1 MKNVSN
7 ARMALE
13 RLKRSYGTFRATRVG
28 RRPERRS
35 REPTAHNTL
44 RWELNAFVGFIER
57 QKNLYRRYWAWE
69 AVWLLYNLVSV
80 LSIGY
85 LAAGLST
92 LGLEQ
97 GQASLYQ
104 TQLYLLVGALLWT
117 YLSLVFFEIAF
128 AITWERWEGTIEY
141 TFMAPIKRL
150 THLLGLSAASL
161 LYGMGR
167 TAVIGVAV
175 IFLFRIDLSN
185 ANWLTALAIFAAAT
199 LPLLG
204 LGIFTSILP
213 LLSPEKGEQMAFA
226 VQGVLLLISG
236 VYYPI
241 SVLPAPLQ
249 LFGMVSPL
257 TYTLDGI
264 REALLHGL
272 SPGRAIPYLGVLLM
286 MGVILVPASV
296 WCFGR
301 AEKRA
306 KRLGLLKRS
315 G

>member
-1 MKNVSN
+1 M
-7 ARMALE
+7 L
-13 RLKRSYGTFRATRVG
+13 TVG
-28 RRPERRS
+28 LRTE
-35 REPTAHNTL
+35 AH
-44 RWELNAFVGFIER
+44 AFLGFVER
-57 QKNLYRRYWAWE
+57 QKNLIRRYWLWE
-69 AVWLLYNLVSV
+69 AVWLVYSLVSV

-92 LGLEQ
+92 LGLEP
-97 GQASLYQ
+97 GQANLHQ

-150 THLLGLSAASL
+150 THLLGMSAASL
-161 LYGMGR
+161 IYGIAR
-167 TAVIGVAV
+167 TAAIGVAL
-175 IFLFRIDLSN
+175 IFFFKLDLSH
-185 ANWLTALAIFAAAT
+185 ANWLSALAIFAAAT

-204 LGIFTSILP
+204 LGIFTSVLP

-241 SVLPAPLQ
+241 SVLPAPLHIIGI
-249 LFGMVSPL
+249 LSPL
-257 TYTLDGI
+257 TYTLNGV
-264 REALLHGL
+264 RESLLNGL
-272 SPGRAIPYLGVLLM
+272 SLAGALPDIGILLL

-296 WCFGR
+296 WCFNR
-301 AEKRA
+301 AEVRA

>member
-1 MKNVSN
+1 M
-7 ARMALE
+7 
-13 RLKRSYGTFRATRVG
+13 
-28 RRPERRS
+28 
-35 REPTAHNTL
+35 TANTL
-44 RWELNAFVGFIER
+44 RWEMNAFVGFIER

-92 LGLEQ
+92 LGVERSSVNQ
-97 GQASLYQ
+97 QQ
-104 TQLYLLVGALLWT
+104 TELYLLIGALLWT
-117 YLSLVFFEIAF
+117 YLSMVFFEVSF

-141 TFMAPIKRL
+141 TFMAPIRRL
-150 THLLGLSAASL
+150 THLLGMCAASL
-161 LYGMGR
+161 IYGILRAAISGLG
-167 TAVIGVAV
+167 VIA
-175 IFLFRIDLSN
+175 LFRLDLSH
-185 ANWLTALAIFAAAT
+185 ASWLTALLLFAAAT

-241 SVLPAPLQ
+241 TVLPVPLR
-249 LFGMVSPL
+249 LVGMVSPL
-257 TYTLDGI
+257 TYTLDGV
-264 REALLHGL
+264 RQALLHGL
-272 SPGRAIPYLGVLLM
+272 SLAAALPDIGILLLM
-286 MGVILVPASV
+286 GVVLVPASV
-296 WCFGR
+296 WCFSR
-301 AEKRA
+301 AEVRA

>member
-1 MKNVSN
+1 
-7 ARMALE
+7 
-13 RLKRSYGTFRATRVG
+13 
-28 RRPERRS
+28 
-35 REPTAHNTL
+35 
-44 RWELNAFVGFIER
+44 
-57 QKNLYRRYWAWE
+57 
-69 AVWLLYNLVSV
+69 LYNLVSV

-92 LGLEQ
+92 LGLEK
-97 GQASLYQ
+97 GQAALHQ

-117 YLSLVFFEIAF
+117 YLSLVFFEISF

-150 THLLGLSAASL
+150 THLLG
-161 LYGMGR
+161 
-167 TAVIGVAV
+167 
-175 IFLFRIDLSN
+175 
-185 ANWLTALAIFAAAT
+185 IFAAAT

-241 SVLPAPLQ
+241 SVLPAPLR
-249 LFGMVSPL
+249 LGGILSPL
-257 TYTLDGI
+257 TYTLDGV

-272 SPGRAIPYLGVLLM
+272 SLAGALPDIGILLLM
-286 MGVILVPASV
+286 GVVLVPASV
-296 WCFGR
+296 FFFRR
-301 AEKRA
+301 AEVRA

>member
-1 MKNVSN
+1 MIGNS
-7 ARMALE
+7 
-13 RLKRSYGTFRATRVG
+13 
-28 RRPERRS
+28 
-35 REPTAHNTL
+35 L

-57 QKNLYRRYWAWE
+57 QKNLYRRYWLWE

-85 LAAGLST
+85 LAVGLST

-97 GQASLYQ
+97 RQADLHQ

-150 THLLGLSAASL
+150 THLLGMSAASL
-161 LYGMGR
+161 IYGIAR
-167 TAVIGVAV
+167 TAAIGIALV
-175 IFLFRIDLSN
+175 FFFSLDLSH
-185 ANWLTALAIFAAAT
+185 ANWLSALAIFAAAT

-204 LGIFTSILP
+204 LGIFTSVLP

-241 SVLPAPLQ
+241 SVLPAPLHVVGI
-249 LFGMVSPL
+249 LSPL
-257 TYTLDGI
+257 TYTLSGV
-264 REALLHGL
+264 RESLLYGL
-272 SPGRAIPYLGVLLM
+272 SLAGALPTIGILLLM
-286 MGVILVPASV
+286 GIILVPASV
-296 WCFGR
+296 WCFNR
-301 AEKRA
+301 AEVRA

>member
-1 MKNVSN
+1 MTGNV
-7 ARMALE
+7 
-13 RLKRSYGTFRATRVG
+13 
-28 RRPERRS
+28 
-35 REPTAHNTL
+35 L
-44 RWELNAFVGFIER
+44 RWEMNAFVGFIER

-92 LGLEQ
+92 LGIERSKANLQ
-97 GQASLYQ
+97 Q
-104 TQLYLLVGALLWT
+104 TELYLLSGALLWT
-117 YLSLVFFEIAF
+117 YLSMVFFEVSF

-150 THLLGLSAASL
+150 THLLGMCAASL
-161 LYGMGR
+161 IYGVLRAAIIGL
-167 TAVIGVAV
+167 AVVA
-175 IFLFRIDLSN
+175 LFRLDLLR
-185 ANWLTALAIFAAAT
+185 ANWLTALVLFAAAT

-241 SVLPAPLQ
+241 SVLPWPLR
-249 LFGMVSPL
+249 LVGIVSPL
-257 TYTLDGI
+257 TYTLDGV
-264 REALLHGL
+264 RQALLHGL
-272 SPGRAIPYLGVLLM
+272 TLAAALPDIGILLLM
-286 MGVILVPASV
+286 GVVLVPASV

-301 AEKRA
+301 AEIRA

>member
-1 MKNVSN
+1 MTRKDVSN
-7 ARMALE
+7 ARLAL
-13 RLKRSYGTFRATRVG
+13 K
-28 RRPERRS
+28 RRS
-35 REPTAHNTL
+35 RGPTAL
-44 RWELNAFVGFIER
+44 RWEMNAFVGFIER

-92 LGLEQ
+92 LGVERSAVNQ
-97 GQASLYQ
+97 QQ
-104 TQLYLLVGALLWT
+104 TELYLLIGALLWT
-117 YLSLVFFEIAF
+117 YLSMVFFEVSF

-150 THLLGLSAASL
+150 THLLGMCAASL
-161 LYGMGR
+161 IYGILR
-167 TAVIGVAV
+167 AAVIGLGV
-175 IFLFRIDLSN
+175 IALFRLDLSH
-185 ANWLTALAIFAAAT
+185 ANWLTALLLFAAAT

-241 SVLPAPLQ
+241 SVLPGPLR
-249 LFGMVSPL
+249 LVGMVSPL
-257 TYTLDGI
+257 TYTLDGV
-264 REALLHGL
+264 RQALLRGL
-272 SPGRAIPYLGVLLM
+272 SLAAALPDIGILLLM
-286 MGVILVPASV
+286 GTVLVPASV
-296 WCFGR
+296 WCFSR
-301 AEKRA
+301 AETRA

>member
-1 MKNVSN
+1 MI
-7 ARMALE
+7 
-13 RLKRSYGTFRATRVG
+13 AT
-28 RRPERRS
+28 S
-35 REPTAHNTL
+35 L
-44 RWELNAFVGFIER
+44 RFELNALWGFVER

-85 LAAGLST
+85 LASGLSS
-92 LGLEQ
+92 LGVTQ
-97 GQASLYQ
+97 SAASLQQ

-141 TFMAPIKRL
+141 TFMAPIRRL
-150 THLLGLSAASL
+150 THLLGICAASL
-161 LYGMGR
+161 LYGIAR
-167 TAVIGVAV
+167 TALIGFSLV
-175 IFLFRIDLSN
+175 FFFKLDLSH
-185 ANWLTALAIFAAAT
+185 ANYVAALAVFAAAV

-204 LGIFTSILP
+204 LGIFTSVLP
-213 LLSPEKGEQMAFA
+213 LLSPEKGDQMAFA

-241 SVLPAPLQ
+241 TVLPLPLHVAGI
-249 LFGMVSPL
+249 LSPL
-257 TYTLDGI
+257 TYVLAGI
-264 REALLHGL
+264 REALLR
-272 SPGRAIPYLGVLLM
+272 GRSITDSLPTIGILLL

-296 WCFGR
+296 WCFSR
-301 AEKRA
+301 AEIRA

>member
-1 MKNVSN
+1 MIGNS
-7 ARMALE
+7 
-13 RLKRSYGTFRATRVG
+13 
-28 RRPERRS
+28 
-35 REPTAHNTL
+35 L

-57 QKNLYRRYWAWE
+57 QKNLYRRYWMWE

-92 LGLEQ
+92 LGLEP
-97 GQASLYQ
+97 GQANLHQ

-150 THLLGLSAASL
+150 THLLGMSAASL
-161 LYGMGR
+161 IYGIAR
-167 TAVIGVAV
+167 TAAIGVAL
-175 IFLFRIDLSN
+175 IFFFKLDLSH
-185 ANWLTALAIFAAAT
+185 ANWLTAAAIFAAAT

-204 LGIFTSILP
+204 LGIFTSVLP

-241 SVLPAPLQ
+241 TVLPPPLHFVGV
-249 LFGMVSPL
+249 LSPL
-257 TYTLDGI
+257 TYTLNGV
-264 REALLHGL
+264 RESLLHGL
-272 SPGRAIPYLGVLLM
+272 SLTGALPDIGILLLM
-286 MGVILVPASV
+286 GVVLVPTSI
-296 WCFGR
+296 WCFSR
-301 AEKRA
+301 AEVRA

>member
-1 MKNVSN
+1 MT
-7 ARMALE
+7 
-13 RLKRSYGTFRATRVG
+13 G
-28 RRPERRS
+28 
-35 REPTAHNTL
+35 NTL

-57 QKNLYRRYWAWE
+57 QKNLYRRYWLWE

-97 GQASLYQ
+97 GQANLHQ

-150 THLLGLSAASL
+150 THLLGMS
-161 LYGMGR
+161 
-167 TAVIGVAV
+167 
-175 IFLFRIDLSN
+175 
-185 ANWLTALAIFAAAT
+185 AAAT

-204 LGIFTSILP
+204 LGIFTSVLP

-241 SVLPAPLQ
+241 TVLPAPLR
-249 LFGMVSPL
+249 LGGLLSPL
-257 TYTLDGI
+257 TYTLDGV
-264 REALLHGL
+264 RESLLHGL
-272 SPGRAIPYLGVLLM
+272 SLAGALPDIGILLL

-296 WCFGR
+296 FFFRR
-301 AEKRA
+301 AEIRA

-315 G
+315 GYATAMSNIFTPVVHPRIE

>member
-1 MKNVSN
+1 MIGNS
-7 ARMALE
+7 
-13 RLKRSYGTFRATRVG
+13 
-28 RRPERRS
+28 
-35 REPTAHNTL
+35 L

-69 AVWLLYNLVSV
+69 AVWLLYNLVTV

-85 LAAGLST
+85 LASGLT
-92 LGLEQ
+92 TFGVDRGHFNLQ
-97 GQASLYQ
+97 Q

-117 YLSLVFFEIAF
+117 YLSMVFVEVAF

-141 TFMAPIKRL
+141 TFMAPIRRP
-150 THLLGLSAASL
+150 THLLGICAASL
-161 LYGMGR
+161 IYGIVR
-167 TAVIGVAV
+167 ALVIGVALV
-175 IFLFRIDLSN
+175 ALFHLDLSR
-185 ANWLTALAIFAAAT
+185 ANLLTAALIFAAAT

-204 LGIFTSILP
+204 LGILTSILP
-213 LLSPEKGEQMAFA
+213 LLSPEKGEQMGFA

-241 SVLPAPLQ
+241 TVLPLPLRI
-249 LFGMVSPL
+249 FGIVSPL
-257 TYTLDGI
+257 TYTLDGV
-264 REALLHGL
+264 RQALLHGL
-272 SPGRAIPYLGVLLM
+272 SPSQALPDLAILLLM
-286 MGVILVPASV
+286 GIVLVPASV

-301 AEKRA
+301 AETRA

>member
-1 MKNVSN
+1 MVAN
-7 ARMALE
+7 A
-13 RLKRSYGTFRATRVG
+13 
-28 RRPERRS
+28 
-35 REPTAHNTL
+35 L
-44 RWELNAFVGFIER
+44 RWEANAFIGFIER

-85 LAAGLST
+85 LASGLSS

-97 GQASLYQ
+97 SAANVHQ

-117 YLSLVFFEIAF
+117 YLSMVFFEIAF

-150 THLLGLSAASL
+150 THLLGMCAASL
-161 LYGMGR
+161 IYGIARAAMI
-167 TAVIGVAV
+167 ALSLV
-175 IFLFRIDLSN
+175 FLFKLDLSH
-185 ANWLTALAIFAAAT
+185 ANYLAALAIFAAAT
-199 LPLLG
+199 VPLLG

-213 LLSPEKGEQMAFA
+213 LLSPEKGDQMAFA

-241 SVLPAPLQ
+241 TVLPLPLHVAGI
-249 LFGMVSPL
+249 LSPL
-257 TYTLDGI
+257 TYTLAGV
-264 REALLHGL
+264 REALLHGKSL
-272 SPGRAIPYLGVLLM
+272 QASLPDIATLLLM
-286 MGVILVPASV
+286 GAILVPASV
-296 WCFGR
+296 WCFSR
-301 AEKRA
+301 AEVRA

>member
-1 MKNVSN
+1 MTGS
-7 ARMALE
+7 
-13 RLKRSYGTFRATRVG
+13 
-28 RRPERRS
+28 
-35 REPTAHNTL
+35 TL
-44 RWELNAFVGFIER
+44 RWEMNAFVGFIER

-85 LAAGLST
+85 LASGLST
-92 LGLEQ
+92 LGLETSRVNLQ
-97 GQASLYQ
+97 Q

-117 YLSLVFFEIAF
+117 YLSMVFFEVAF

-141 TFMAPIKRL
+141 TFMAPIRRL
-150 THLLGLSAASL
+150 THLLGMCAASL
-161 LYGMGR
+161 IYGIAR
-167 TAVIGVAV
+167 AAIIGLALVA
-175 IFLFRIDLSN
+175 LFRLDLSQ
-185 ANWLTALAIFAAAT
+185 ANWAAALAIFVAAT

-241 SVLPAPLQ
+241 TVLPAPLH
-249 LFGMVSPL
+249 LAGILSPL
-257 TYTLDGI
+257 TYTLDGV
-264 REALLHGL
+264 RQALLHGL
-272 SPGRAIPYLGVLLM
+272 SLAGALPDIGILLL

-301 AEKRA
+301 AEVRA

>member
-1 MKNVSN
+1 MIAS
-7 ARMALE
+7 
-13 RLKRSYGTFRATRVG
+13 SFRF
-28 RRPERRS
+28 
-35 REPTAHNTL
+35 
-44 RWELNAFVGFIER
+44 ELNALWGFVER

-85 LAAGLST
+85 LASGLSS
-92 LGLEQ
+92 LGVTQ
-97 GQASLYQ
+97 SAASLHQ

-141 TFMAPIKRL
+141 TFMAPIRRL
-150 THLLGLSAASL
+150 THLLGICAASL
-161 LYGMGR
+161 LYGIAR
-167 TAVIGVAV
+167 TAIIGFSLA
-175 IFLFRIDLSN
+175 FFFRLDLSH
-185 ANWLTALAIFAAAT
+185 ANYLAALAIFAAAI

-204 LGIFTSILP
+204 LGIFTSVLP
-213 LLSPEKGEQMAFA
+213 LLSPEKGDQMAFA

-241 SVLPAPLQ
+241 TVLPLPLHAA
-249 LFGMVSPL
+249 GIVSPL
-257 TYTLDGI
+257 TYVLAGI
-264 REALLHGL
+264 REALLRGQSL
-272 SPGRAIPYLGVLLM
+272 TNSLPTIGILLL

-296 WCFGR
+296 WCFSR
-301 AEKRA
+301 AEIRA

>member
-1 MKNVSN
+1 MNLSN
-7 ARMALE
+7 ARMAL
-13 RLKRSYGTFRATRVG
+13 K
-28 RRPERRS
+28 RRS
-35 REPTAHNTL
+35 RGPRARNML

-97 GQASLYQ
+97 GQANRHQ

-150 THLLGLSAASL
+150 THLLGVSAASL
-161 LYGMGR
+161 LYGIAR
-167 TAVIGVAV
+167 TAVIGIAV
-175 IFLFRIDLSN
+175 IFLFNIDLSH

-241 SVLPAPLQ
+241 TVLPAPLY
-249 LFGMVSPL
+249 LAGILSPL

-264 REALLHGL
+264 RESLLHGL
-272 SPGRAIPYLGVLLM
+272 SPAGALPDIGILLLM
-286 MGVILVPASV
+286 GIVLVPASV

-301 AEKRA
+301 AEVRA

>member
-1 MKNVSN
+1 MIGS
-7 ARMALE
+7 
-13 RLKRSYGTFRATRVG
+13 S
-28 RRPERRS
+28 
-35 REPTAHNTL
+35 L

-57 QKNLYRRYWAWE
+57 QKNLYRRYWLWE

-92 LGLEQ
+92 LGLEP
-97 GQASLYQ
+97 GQANLHQ

-141 TFMAPIKRL
+141 TFMAPIRRL
-150 THLLGLSAASL
+150 THLLGMSAASL
-161 LYGMGR
+161 IYGIAR
-167 TAVIGVAV
+167 TAAIGMAL
-175 IFLFRIDLSN
+175 IFFFKLDLSH
-185 ANWLTALAIFAAAT
+185 ANWLSALAIFAAAT

-204 LGIFTSILP
+204 LGIFTSVLP

-241 SVLPAPLQ
+241 SVLPAPLH
-249 LFGMVSPL
+249 LVGILSPL
-257 TYTLDGI
+257 TYTLNGV
-264 REALLHGL
+264 RESLLHGL
-272 SPGRAIPYLGVLLM
+272 SLAGALPDIGILLL

-296 WCFGR
+296 WCFNR
-301 AEKRA
+301 AEVRA

>member
-1 MKNVSN
+1 VIGN
-7 ARMALE
+7 
-13 RLKRSYGTFRATRVG
+13 G
-28 RRPERRS
+28 
-35 REPTAHNTL
+35 L
-44 RWELNAFVGFIER
+44 RWEMNAFVGFIER
-57 QKNLYRRYWAWE
+57 QKNLYKRYWAWE
-69 AVWLLYNLVSV
+69 VVWLLYNLVTV

-85 LAAGLST
+85 LASGLSSFS
-92 LGLEQ
+92 Q
-97 GQASLYQ
+97 GASRIDLARA
-104 TQLYLLVGALLWT
+104 QLYLLVGALLWT
-117 YLSLVFFEIAF
+117 YLSMVFFEISF

-141 TFMAPIKRL
+141 TFMAPIRRL
-150 THLLGLSAASL
+150 THLLGMCAASL
-161 LYGMGR
+161 IYGVAR
-167 TAVIGVAV
+167 AAVIGLSLV
-175 IFLFRIDLSN
+175 FLFKLDLSN
-185 ANWLTALAIFAAAT
+185 ANYLSAVAIFVAAT

-241 SVLPAPLQ
+241 SVLPGPLH
-249 LFGMVSPL
+249 LAGMLSPL
-257 TYTLDGI
+257 TYTLDGV
-264 REALLHGL
+264 RQALLQGMSL
-272 SPGRAIPYLGVLLM
+272 AGALPDVAILLL

-301 AEKRA
+301 AERRA